1 MTALR
6 EDSQLVLVARIFWMM
21 LGPALMLLC
30 IALILNAPGAGWRT
44 TIDLAFFLILAAT
57 IAGRVIEHLGGC
69 PRNGLGEPATA
80 WELRRYVLVAVPLAT
95 AAWAVANYIAN
106 RPL

>member
-6 EDSQLVLVARIFWMM
+6 EDSQLVLVGRVFWMM
-21 LGPALMLLC
+21 LGPALMLVC
-30 IALILNAPGAGWRT
+30 IAMILNAQGAGWKT
-44 TIDLAFFLILAAT
+44 SIDLAFFVILAAT
-57 IAGRVIEHLGGC
+57 IGGRVIEHLGGN

-80 WELRRYVLVAVPLAT
+80 WELRRYVLVAVPLAI
-95 AAWAVANYIAN
+95 AAWCVANYIAN